1 MYSAYRHL
9 IILMKM

>member
-1 MYSAYRHL
+1 MYTVYRHL